1 MYRILVAEDSKAIL
15 RDIVHLIQEA
25 GYEMEIETAYDGEMA
40 LEILRKFAPDII
52 VTDIKM
58 PVINGLALI
67 QRAKEAYPGVK
78 CVIVSGYG
86 DFIFTHEALMLQVD
100 EYVMKPIDG
109 EEFSKILDKLTK
121 EADCYRVQMEEV
133 ALWRLIHDGG
143 MAKGQTAGIRSKAVR
158 QLYAGVDTDWAF
170 SSVCGTF
177 VEGNGK
183 QDFGTGWIEAGV
195 LDGEYKME

>member
-78 CVIVSGYG
+78 CVIVSG
-86 DFIFTHEALMLQVD
+86 
-100 EYVMKPIDG
+100 
-109 EEFSKILDKLTK
+109 
-121 EADCYRVQMEEV
+121 
-133 ALWRLIHDGG
+133 
-143 MAKGQTAGIRSKAVR
+143 
-158 QLYAGVDTDWAF
+158 
-170 SSVCGTF
+170 
-177 VEGNGK
+177 
-183 QDFGTGWIEAGV
+183 
-195 LDGEYKME
+195 